1 MYRRNVTGLSI
12 TDLLLS
18 LNILT
23 ILASTAAPA
32 LASMYRRIELS
43 SVTNSLFS
51 LTQQARH
58 HALSQQVR
66 VSVCPLSAAGE
77 CSKDWQQD
85 ISVFTD
91 TNGNRR
97 LDEADVLLN
106 TLSRSQRVKISW
118 SGMGSGN
125 SLHFN
130 RQGVTFFSNG
140 TFSLSNGDKK
150 TQVAIS
156 RLGKPKIVTPQSRPY
171 PD

>member
-1 MYRRNVTGLSI
+1 MYQRNVTGLSI
-12 TDLLLS
+12 IALLLS
-18 LNILT
+18 LSILT
-23 ILASTAAPA
+23 MLASTAAPA
-32 LASMYRRIELS
+32 LASLYRKIELS

-66 VSVCPLSAAGE
+66 VSVCPLSAVGD

-97 LDEADVLLN
+97 LDEGDVLLN
-106 TLSRSQRVKISW
+106 TLSRSQRVQISW

-130 RQGVTFFSNG
+130 RQGVTFVSNG

-156 RLGKPKIVTPQSRPY
+156 RLGKPKIVTSKEPSIP
-171 PD
+171 